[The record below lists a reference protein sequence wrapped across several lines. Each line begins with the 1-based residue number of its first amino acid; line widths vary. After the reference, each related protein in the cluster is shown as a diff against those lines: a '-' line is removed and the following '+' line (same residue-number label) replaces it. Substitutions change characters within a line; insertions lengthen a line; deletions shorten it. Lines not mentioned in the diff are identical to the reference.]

1 MPRASI
7 VFSNPSG
14 ISDRFVLVN
23 DSRSSR
29 GIVVS
34 VPSAVR
40 SVALPSDWATTMPVT
55 TRPSAVTAA

>member
-1 MPRASI
+1 
-7 VFSNPSG
+7 
-14 ISDRFVLVN
+14 VN

-40 SVALPSDWATTMPVT
+40 SVTLPSDWATTMPVT